1 MGADSAGRP
10 ASGSSAAVAARG
22 PVRRAAHATRT
33 PRYISHD
40 GIYDPNR
47 RPAGHRHRGL
57 HSEWLSLAPV
67 DAAWPSAWLDAA
79 APRPR
84 RTRLQMRRPGR
95 GGRGIT
101 RCRAVTFSFFVIAT
115 QSSVAGAVS
124 YGQAPEESN
133 EQVAA
138 VAASRFRILA
148 GWHPTAHAHGRRAR
162 CVPALSL
169 SRLLAFRPPRSWAC

>member
-1 MGADSAGRP
+1 MARPRRGLQAGSTLMLVPSVGSHSAPVSRAPTHSASQTRGTDMASPSVTWGPTRPAGRP

-101 RCRAVTFSFFVIAT
+101 RCRAVTFFLF
-115 QSSVAGAVS
+115 
-124 YGQAPEESN
+124 
-133 EQVAA
+133 
-138 VAASRFRILA
+138 RFLLSPRSL
-148 GWHPTAHAHGRRAR
+148 PLRAR
-162 CVPALSL
+162 
-169 SRLLAFRPPRSWAC
+169 